1 MTRVLIIDGFID
13 EPASLGVPPYISP
26 QVRAIAGAARDA
38 GAEVAY
44 ATVDSWRKSG
54 TFPDADLS
62 VIVAGAGVPGRYLR
76 SLPASLKEIGSIAEE
91 LRGLRILGGPASL
104 DPRYASL
111 PSFDAVAKKDPASAV
126 FDLIGNGQATNRWRS
141 LDEWNRWMLLGADI
155 VLSHPDFPQP
165 LIAEMETYRG
175 CMRHATG
182 GCSFC
187 IEPLKGPPAFREPE
201 DVIREAKA
209 LNELGVRN
217 FRLGAQTCIVSY
229 KSRISGGVV
238 RPNAEAVERLLSGMA
253 KLDIDVL
260 HLDNADPS
268 VIANSPE
275 ESGRILGSMVEHCTS
290 GNVLALGME
299 SADPKVIEQNNLNST
314 PDQVLTAIRLMNEVG
329 GEIGDSGLPR
339 LLPGLNFIVGLDGE
353 SEKTLDLNLSFL
365 RNVMEE
371 RLLLRRIN
379 IRQVMPIRRSF
390 KPGISHSKFLRF
402 KEQVRENIDNPML
415 RLLVPQGTVLRR
427 IYTELREGNRTFGR
441 QIGTYPILVGF
452 EYPIDIGKFIDAK
465 VVGWGQRSLTAVEY
479 PLSVNACPLAALESL
494 PFVGRKR
501 AARIARSRPLRS
513 VDDLGT
519 AIDDEQTTVAIAS
532 YLDFS

>member
-1 MTRVLIIDGFID
+1 
-13 EPASLGVPPYISP
+13 
-26 QVRAIAGAARDA
+26 
-38 GAEVAY
+38 
-44 ATVDSWRKSG
+44 
-54 TFPDADLS
+54 
-62 VIVAGAGVPGRYLR
+62 
-76 SLPASLKEIGSIAEE
+76 
-91 LRGLRILGGPASL
+91 
-104 DPRYASL
+104 
-111 PSFDAVAKKDPASAV
+111 
-126 FDLIGNGQATNRWRS
+126 
-141 LDEWNRWMLLGADI
+141 
-155 VLSHPDFPQP
+155 
-165 LIAEMETYRG
+165 
-175 CMRHATG
+175 
-182 GCSFC
+182 
-187 IEPLKGPPAFREPE
+187 
-201 DVIREAKA
+201 
-209 LNELGVRN
+209 
-217 FRLGAQTCIVSY
+217 
-229 KSRISGGVV
+229 
-238 RPNAEAVERLLSGMA
+238 
-253 KLDIDVL
+253 
-260 HLDNADPS
+260 
-268 VIANSPE
+268 
-275 ESGRILGSMVEHCTS
+275 
-290 GNVLALGME
+290 LGME

-314 PDQVLTAIRLMNEVG
+314 PDQVLTAIRLMNDIG
-329 GEIGDSGLPR
+329 GEKGDSGLPR

-353 SEKTLDLNLSFL
+353 SERTLDLNLSFL

-501 AARIARSRPLRS
+501 AARIARSRPIRS

-519 AIDDEQTTVAIAS
+519 AIEDEQTTAAIAS